1 MELSFALVN
10 TNNIRNMM
18 KELLLFL
25 ERADPEFK
33 AQCSS
38 NIVMSAERFAPNK
51 RWHLETLFKVLVA
64 VNMLFLIEHIDKFIY
79 CIISSILLFL
89 QAGNYVRDDVVACTI
104 QLISET
110 QPQQVYAVSALWRAL
125 EKDTA
130 DKQPLTQVA
139 TWCIGEYGDLLL
151 YGPHPEDADAP
162 VNVISLSKC
171 WNFFFFFFLH

>member
-1 MELSFALVN
+1 MINAFFVQECLKDPDVSIRRRAMELSFALVN

-64 VNMLFLIEHIDKFIY
+64 VNKCLYYLKLKKKLI
-79 CIISSILLFL
+79 
-89 QAGNYVRDDVVACTI
+89 
-104 QLISET
+104 
-110 QPQQVYAVSALWRAL
+110 
-125 EKDTA
+125 
-130 DKQPLTQVA
+130 
-139 TWCIGEYGDLLL
+139 
-151 YGPHPEDADAP
+151 
-162 VNVISLSKC
+162 VI
-171 WNFFFFFFLH
+171 

>member
-10 TNNIRNMM
+10 SNNIRNMM

-64 VNMLFLIEHIDKFIY
+64 VSRPPLALANETLKF
-79 CIISSILLFL
+79 
-89 QAGNYVRDDVVACTI
+89 
-104 QLISET
+104 
-110 QPQQVYAVSALWRAL
+110 QQELVF
-125 EKDTA
+125 T
-130 DKQPLTQVA
+130 
-139 TWCIGEYGDLLL
+139 
-151 YGPHPEDADAP
+151 
-162 VNVISLSKC
+162 
-171 WNFFFFFFLH
+171 